1 VVNLQYNKL
10 WDYCETIR
18 RTNIGSCL
26 MMKLERPLPDLQAK
40 FQRLY
45 FSLVAIKSGFL
56 AGCTPIIDLDGCFL
70 KGSYKG

>member
-1 VVNLQYNKL
+1 
-10 WDYCETIR
+10 
-18 RTNIGSCL
+18 